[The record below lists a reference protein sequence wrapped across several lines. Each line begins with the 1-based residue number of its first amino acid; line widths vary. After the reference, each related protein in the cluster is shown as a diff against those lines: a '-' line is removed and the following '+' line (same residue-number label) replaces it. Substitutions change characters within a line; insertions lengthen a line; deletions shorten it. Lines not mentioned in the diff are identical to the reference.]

1 MARPYK
7 QGLDY
12 FPLDVN
18 IFRDEKISILLE
30 ESGPLAVYVYIRILA
45 LVFENGY
52 YLEMT
57 LDHLARI
64 IRRESGSRWSKYE
77 KVKQMVNA
85 CVECGLLNSRLAN
98 QGVITSVAIQ
108 EQFLRSTQRR
118 KSVDTSKYW
127 LLDDTHS
134 KDEPSLSV
142 SENEGELTESIV
154 NVYNN
159 SINVDN
165 NSQSKSKSEIDK
177 KINEDKR
184 AFGEPKLHFITHA
197 LIKANFIE
205 SDDLSIGD
213 FNILAN
219 KLVEEHGFDLVLSV
233 TNYIVKF
240 SKKEHIEI
248 DNPFEYFKAS
258 AERNIRS
265 LERRNQGGRFNLE
278 EELKKLAKGM
288 DKGNKNKGV

>member
-18 IFRDEKISILLE
+18 MFRDEKISILLDE
-30 ESGPLAVYVYIRILA
+30 YGPLAVYTYIRILA
-45 LVFENGY
+45 LVYEKGY
-52 YLEMT
+52 YLEMSI
-57 LDHLARI
+57 DHLARI
-64 IRRESGSRWSKYE
+64 IRRENGARWSKYE
-77 KVKQMVNA
+77 KVKQMINA
-85 CVECGLLNSRLAN
+85 CVECDLLNGRLAN

-118 KSVDTSKYW
+118 KNVDTSKYW
-127 LLDDTHS
+127 LLKDTQS
-134 KDEPSLSV
+134 KDEASLS
-142 SENEGELTESIV
+142 EPKNEGKSTNSVV
-154 NVYNN
+154 NVDNN
-159 SINVDN
+159 SVNVDN
-165 NSQSKSKSEIDK
+165 NSQSKSKSKIDK

-219 KLVEEHGFDLVLSV
+219 RLVEEHGFDIVLSV
-233 TNYIVKF
+233 TNYIVKY
-240 SKKEHIEI
+240 SKKDHIKF
-248 DNPFEYFKAS
+248 DNPYEYFKVS
-258 AERNIRS
+258 AEKNIRR
-265 LERRNQGGRFNLE
+265 LEKMNEGGSFNIE
-278 EELKKLAKGM
+278 EVLKELTKGM
-288 DKGNKNKGV
+288 DKENKNKSI